1 MIKEKI
7 TRVWQMFKKMCRGIK
22 HIYWW
27 TILNPRQEYVELGV
41 ALAHHKVVSKM
52 TDRQI
57 KAWNKRARRY
67 NEMLPYKTPFKEL
80 T

>member
-7 TRVWQMFKKMCRGIK
+7 ILAGRAVKKMCRKIK
-22 HIYWW
+22 HFYWW

-41 ALAHHKVVSKM
+41 ALAHHQVVRKM
-52 TDRQI
+52 TARQL

-67 NEMLPYKTPFKEL
+67 NELLPYKTPFKEL